1 MSKEIYKSAFAIM
14 KTQNNICNQF
24 EDMGFR
30 FEYGQGFMGEALEE
44 LLNNSYA
51 IIKASMNFNCKTI
64 HKTIFIG
71 GCPQNVSFDV
81 FYLGEYD
88 ENWVITEDDFSDFV
102 HFAINSEKMQEWFW
116 QAMVEKNETA
126 KEQFNKA
133 TKMFQIGRH
142 WKD

>member
-1 MSKEIYKSAFAIM
+1 MNKEVYKAAFNIM
-14 KTQNNICNQF
+14 KTQNDICNQF
-24 EDMGFR
+24 EDIGFN
-30 FEYGQGFMGEALEE
+30 FEYGSGFMGTALEN
-44 LLNNSYA
+44 LLNQSYT
-51 IIKASMNFNCKTI
+51 IIKSVMNFNYKTLYKTI
-64 HKTIFIG
+64 LIG

-81 FYLGEYD
+81 FYIGEYD
-88 ENWVITEDDFSDFV
+88 ENWAITEDDFSDFV

-116 QAMVEKNETA
+116 QAMVERNEVA